1 MTEEHMTMLAIFED
15 LYRANM
21 RGSVFEL
28 EGCMQSIELLPKPRG
43 NNEIMSQKTLR
54 HNMSQS
60 ITVLQQR
67 LVELRTRFEALPE
80 LKTKKSEADAVS

>member
-1 MTEEHMTMLAIFED
+1 
-15 LYRANM
+15 
-21 RGSVFEL
+21 
-28 EGCMQSIELLPKPRG
+28 
-43 NNEIMSQKTLR
+43 MSQKTLR